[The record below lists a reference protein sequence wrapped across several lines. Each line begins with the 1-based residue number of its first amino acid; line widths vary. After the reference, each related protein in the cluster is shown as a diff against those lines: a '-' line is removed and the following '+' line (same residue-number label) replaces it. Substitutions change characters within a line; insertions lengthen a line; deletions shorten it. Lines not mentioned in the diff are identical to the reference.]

1 MDIYD
6 IVDNPEK
13 QLEVFSGII
22 KRMNASNDHDETLV
36 TIISEIKTIM
46 YTDSIL
52 LYLVDQELYNLHY
65 EMSIGPLG
73 SKFFGHIVE
82 NDKPLAVRAYT
93 TSCSLYSNNPSDDSA
108 FIPMKEILG
117 DELENILF
125 VPLKVRKRNI
135 GSLFLMNKKNGK
147 FVEKDTVVMSLFAN
161 IVSLAL
167 VNKMVY
173 DRAQSRAYEVGAL
186 YQMSISINKCET
198 IEEILNDNISIVCE
212 AFEAHRVSVIL
223 KENGVFKF
231 KAGIGID
238 EDVLKYGV
246 VTVEDNVLSEVLAT
260 GKPVYSIN
268 VDNDKRFRP
277 NKSLRY
283 KRNSFMVAPIIAKD
297 EIIGFLSATERN
309 INKAFNLSNL
319 SLLEMLAQQI
329 GENYMHV
336 LLSEE
341 SKIKESL
348 TEEIN
353 FTEQLQKSVLPKE
366 FPSNGLFDIAAVS
379 IPSKNVGGDFYDYI
393 KISDTKYAL
402 VIADV
407 SGKGLGA
414 GFFMTMTRSILR
426 VYFSEMEDPAKI
438 LEATNKHIYKDS
450 NNGMFVTCFLI
461 VIDTEN
467 KTITYSNAGHL
478 TQYLIKKYEISTLD
492 SIYEMHTHGKPF
504 GFIEDA
510 TYQNKQISYSSSD
523 TIVLF
528 TDGVTETFNKSEE
541 EYGEE
546 RLKSLLKN
554 HYDDAKELVD
564 DIVNETVSFRGK
576 TPQFDDITLLI
587 ARLLN

>member
-6 IVDNPEK
+6 IVDDPEK

-22 KRMNASNDHDETLV
+22 KRMNSSNDHDETLI

-73 SKFFGHIVE
+73 SKFFGNIIDSE
-82 NDKPLAVRAYT
+82 KPLSVRAYT
-93 TSCSLYSNNPSDDSA
+93 TSCSLYSNDPQEDSA
-108 FIPMKEILG
+108 FIPMKEVLG
-117 DELENILF
+117 EELKNILF
-125 VPLKVRKRNI
+125 VPLKVRKKNI
-135 GSLFLMNKKNGK
+135 GSLFLINKKNGK
-147 FVEKDTVVMSLFAN
+147 FIEKDTVVMSLFAN
-161 IVSLAL
+161 LVSLAL

-246 VTVEDNVLSEVLAT
+246 VTVDDNVLSEVLRT
-260 GKPVYSIN
+260 GKPVYSFN
-268 VDNDKRFRP
+268 VDKDIRFRP
-277 NKSLRY
+277 NKNLRY
-283 KRNSFMVAPIIAKD
+283 TRNSFMVAPIMAKD

-309 INKAFNLSNL
+309 IDKAYNLSNL

-329 GENYMHV
+329 GENYMHI

-426 VYFSEMEDPAKI
+426 VYFSEMDDPSKI

-450 NNGMFVTCFLI
+450 NNGMFVTCFLV

-467 KTITYSNAGHL
+467 KTLTYSNAGHL
-478 TQYLIKKYEISTLD
+478 TQYLLKKYEISTLD
-492 SIYEMHTHGKPF
+492 SILEMHTHGKPL
-504 GFIEDA
+504 GFIENA

-523 TIVLF
+523 TIILF
-528 TDGVTETFNKSEE
+528 TDGITETFNKSEE

-546 RLKSLLKN
+546 RLKNILKN
-554 HYDDAKELVD
+554 DYDDAKELVD

-576 TPQFDDITLLI
+576 TPQFDDITLLV
-587 ARLLN
+587 ARLL

>member
-6 IVDNPEK
+6 IVDDPEK

-22 KRMNASNDHDETLV
+22 KRMNASNDHDETLI

-73 SKFFGHIVE
+73 SKFFGNIIDSE
-82 NDKPLAVRAYT
+82 KPLAVRAYT
-93 TSCSLYSNNPSDDSA
+93 TSCSLYSNDPQEDSA

-117 DELENILF
+117 EELKNILF
-125 VPLKVRKRNI
+125 VPLKVRKKNI
-135 GSLFLMNKKNGK
+135 GSLFLINKKNGK
-147 FVEKDTVVMSLFAN
+147 FIEKDTVVMSLFAN
-161 IVSLAL
+161 LVSLAL

-212 AFEAHRVSVIL
+212 AFEVHRVSVIL

-238 EDVLKYGV
+238 EKVLKYGV
-246 VTVEDNVLSEVLAT
+246 VTVDDNVLAEVLRT
-260 GKPVYSIN
+260 GKPVYSID
-268 VDNDKRFRP
+268 VDRDIRFRP
-277 NKSLRY
+277 NKNLRY
-283 KRNSFMVAPIIAKD
+283 TRNSFMVAPIVGKD

-329 GENYMHV
+329 GENYMHI

-426 VYFSEMEDPAKI
+426 VYFSEIDDPAKI
-438 LEATNKHIYKDS
+438 LELTNKHIYKDS
-450 NNGMFVTCFLI
+450 NNGMFVTCFLL

-478 TQYLIKKYEISTLD
+478 SQFLIKKYEISTLD
-492 SIYEMHTHGKPF
+492 SIHEMHTHGKPL
-504 GFIEDA
+504 GFIENA

-523 TIVLF
+523 IVILF
-528 TDGVTETFNKSEE
+528 TDGITETFNQSEE

-546 RLKSLLKN
+546 RLKELLKN
-554 HYDDAKELVD
+554 DYDNAKELLD
-564 DIVNETVSFRGK
+564 DIVNETISFRGK
-576 TPQFDDITLLI
+576 TPQFDDITLLV

>member
-1 MDIYD
+1 
-6 IVDNPEK
+6 
-13 QLEVFSGII
+13 
-22 KRMNASNDHDETLV
+22 
-36 TIISEIKTIM
+36 
-46 YTDSIL
+46 
-52 LYLVDQELYNLHY
+52 
-65 EMSIGPLG
+65 
-73 SKFFGHIVE
+73 
-82 NDKPLAVRAYT
+82 
-93 TSCSLYSNNPSDDSA
+93 
-108 FIPMKEILG
+108 
-117 DELENILF
+117 
-125 VPLKVRKRNI
+125 
-135 GSLFLMNKKNGK
+135 
-147 FVEKDTVVMSLFAN
+147 MSLFAN
-161 IVSLAL
+161 LVSLAL

-246 VTVEDNVLSEVLAT
+246 VTVDDNVLSEVLRT
-260 GKPVYSIN
+260 GKPVYSFN
-268 VDNDKRFRP
+268 VDKDIRFRP
-277 NKSLRY
+277 NKNLRY
-283 KRNSFMVAPIIAKD
+283 TRNSFMVAPIMAKD

-309 INKAFNLSNL
+309 IDKAYNLSNL

-329 GENYMHV
+329 GENYMHI

-426 VYFSEMEDPAKI
+426 VYFSEMDDPSKI

-450 NNGMFVTCFLI
+450 NNGMFVTCFLV

-467 KTITYSNAGHL
+467 KTLTYSNAGHL
-478 TQYLIKKYEISTLD
+478 TQYLLKKYEISTLD
-492 SIYEMHTHGKPF
+492 SILEMHTHGKPL
-504 GFIEDA
+504 GFIENA

-523 TIVLF
+523 TIILF
-528 TDGVTETFNKSEE
+528 TDGITETFNKSEE

-546 RLKSLLKN
+546 RLKNILKN
-554 HYDDAKELVD
+554 DYDDAKELVD

-576 TPQFDDITLLI
+576 TPQFDDITLLV
-587 ARLLN
+587 ARLL

>member
-73 SKFFGHIVE
+73 SKFFGNIIDSE
-82 NDKPLAVRAYT
+82 RPLAVRAYT
-93 TSCSLYSNNPSDDSA
+93 TSCSLYSNDPQEDSA
-108 FIPMKEILG
+108 FIPMKEVLG
-117 DELENILF
+117 EELKNILF
-125 VPLKVRKRNI
+125 VPLKVRKKNI
-135 GSLFLMNKKNGK
+135 GSLFLINKKNGK
-147 FVEKDTVVMSLFAN
+147 FIEQDTVVMSLFAN

-246 VTVEDNVLSEVLAT
+246 VTVDDNVLSEVLST
-260 GKPVYSIN
+260 GKPVYSFD
-268 VDNDKRFRP
+268 VDRDSRFRP

-283 KRNSFMVAPIIAKD
+283 KRNSFMVAPIVAKD

-366 FPSNGLFDIAAVS
+366 FPNDVFDIAAVS

-426 VYFSEMEDPAKI
+426 VYFSEMDDPAKI
-438 LEATNKHIYKDS
+438 LEASNKHIYKDS
-450 NNGMFVTCFLI
+450 NNGMFVTCFLV

-467 KTITYSNAGHL
+467 KTLTYSNAGHL
-478 TQYLIKKYEISTLD
+478 TQYLLKKYDISTLD
-492 SIYEMHTHGKPF
+492 SILEMHTHGKPL

-510 TYQNKQISYSSSD
+510 SYQNKQISYSNGD
-523 TIVLF
+523 TIILY
-528 TDGVTETFNKSEE
+528 TDGITETFNKSEE

-546 RLKSLLKN
+546 RLKNILKN
-554 HYDDAKELVD
+554 DYDDAKELVD

-576 TPQFDDITLLI
+576 TPQFDDITLLV
-587 ARLLN
+587 ARLL

>member
-13 QLEVFSGII
+13 QLEVFSSII

-36 TIISEIKTIM
+36 AIVSEIKRIM

-52 LYLVDQELYNLHY
+52 LYLVDQELFNINY

-73 SKFFGHIVE
+73 SKFFGHIIDSE
-82 NDKPLAVRAYT
+82 KPLAVRAYT
-93 TSCSLYSNNPSDDSA
+93 TSNSLYSNDPQEDSA
-108 FIPMKEILG
+108 FTPMKEILG
-117 DELENILF
+117 EELKNILF
-125 VPLKVRKRNI
+125 VPLKVRKKNI
-135 GSLFLMNKKNGK
+135 GSLFLINKKNGK
-147 FVEKDTVVMSLFAN
+147 FIEQDTVVMSLFAN

-238 EDVLKYGV
+238 EDVIKYGV
-246 VTVEDNVLSEVLAT
+246 VTVEDNVLAEVLRT
-260 GKPVYSIN
+260 GKPVYSID
-268 VDNDKRFRP
+268 VDKDQRFKP

-283 KRNSFMVAPIIAKD
+283 TRNSFIVAPIIAKD

-329 GENYMHV
+329 GENYMHI

-366 FPSNGLFDIAAVS
+366 FPNKDLFDA
-379 IPSKNVGGDFYDYI
+379 SKNVGGDFYDYV
-393 KISDTKYAL
+393 KINDTKYGL

-426 VYFSEMEDPAKI
+426 VYFSEMDDPAKI
-438 LEATNKHIYKDS
+438 LESTNKHIYADS

-461 VIDTEN
+461 VVDTEN

-478 TQYLIKKYEISTLD
+478 PQFLIKKYDISSLD
-492 SIYEMHTHGKPF
+492 SIHEMHTHGKPL
-504 GFIEDA
+504 GFIENA
-510 TYQNKQISYSSSD
+510 AYQNKQISYSKSD

-528 TDGVTETFNKSEE
+528 TDGITETFNKDGE

-546 RLKSLLKN
+546 RLKAILKN
-554 HYDDAKELVD
+554 DYDNAKELVN
-564 DIVNETVSFRGK
+564 DIVEETISFRDK
-576 TPQFDDITLLI
+576 MPQFDDITLLV

>member
-6 IVDNPEK
+6 IVDDPEK

-22 KRMNASNDHDETLV
+22 KRMNASNDHDETLI

-73 SKFFGHIVE
+73 SKFFGNIIDCE
-82 NDKPLAVRAYT
+82 KPLAVRAYT
-93 TSCSLYSNNPSDDSA
+93 TSCSLYSNDPQEDSA
-108 FIPMKEILG
+108 FIPMKEVLG
-117 DELENILF
+117 EDLKNILF
-125 VPLKVRKRNI
+125 VPLKVRKKNI
-135 GSLFLMNKKNGK
+135 GSLFLINKKNGK
-147 FVEKDTVVMSLFAN
+147 FIEKDTVVMSLFAN

-212 AFEAHRVSVIL
+212 AFEVHRVSVIL

-238 EDVLKYGV
+238 ENVLKYGV
-246 VTVEDNVLSEVLAT
+246 VTVDDNVLAEVLRT
-260 GKPVYSIN
+260 GKPVYSID
-268 VDNDKRFRP
+268 VDRDIRFRP
-277 NKSLRY
+277 NKNLRY
-283 KRNSFMVAPIIAKD
+283 TRNSFMVAPIVGKD

-393 KISDTKYAL
+393 KISDTKYGL

-426 VYFSEMEDPAKI
+426 VYFSEMDDPSKI
-438 LEATNKHIYKDS
+438 LESTNKHIYKDS
-450 NNGMFVTCFLI
+450 NNGMFVTCFLL

-478 TQYLIKKYEISTLD
+478 PQFLIKKYSISTLD
-492 SIYEMHTHGKPF
+492 SIHEMHTHGKPL
-504 GFIEDA
+504 GFIENA

-523 TIVLF
+523 TIILF
-528 TDGVTETFNKSEE
+528 TDGITETFNKSEE

-554 HYDDAKELVD
+554 DYDNAKELVD

-576 TPQFDDITLLI
+576 TPQFDDITLLV

>member
-13 QLEVFSGII
+13 QLEVFSSII

-36 TIISEIKTIM
+36 AIVSEIKRIM

-52 LYLVDQELYNLHY
+52 LYLVDQELFNLTY

-73 SKFFGHIVE
+73 SKFFGHIIDNE
-82 NDKPLAVRAYT
+82 KPLAVRAYT
-93 TSCSLYSNNPSDDSA
+93 TSCSLYSNDPQEDSA

-117 DELENILF
+117 DELKNILF

-135 GSLFLMNKKNGK
+135 GSLFLINKKNGK
-147 FVEKDTVVMSLFAN
+147 FIEQDTVVMSLFAN

-246 VTVEDNVLSEVLAT
+246 VTVDDNVLSEVLRT
-260 GKPVYSIN
+260 GKPVYSFN
-268 VDNDKRFRP
+268 VDKDIRFRP
-277 NKSLRY
+277 NKNLRY
-283 KRNSFMVAPIIAKD
+283 TRNSFMVAPIIAKD

-309 INKAFNLSNL
+309 IDKAFNLSNL

-329 GENYMHV
+329 GENYMHI

-366 FPSNGLFDIAAVS
+366 FPNDGLFDIAAVS
-379 IPSKNVGGDFYDYI
+379 IPSKNVGGDFYDYV
-393 KISDTKYAL
+393 KISDTKYGL

-426 VYFSEMEDPAKI
+426 VYFSEMDDPSKI
-438 LEATNKHIYKDS
+438 LEAANKHIYKDS

-478 TQYLIKKYEISTLD
+478 PQYLIKKYDISSLD
-492 SIYEMHTHGKPF
+492 SIHEMHTHGKPL

-510 TYQNKQISYSSSD
+510 SYQNKQLSYSSSD

-528 TDGVTETFNKSEE
+528 TDGITETFNKDEE
-541 EYGEE
+541 EYGED
-546 RLKSLLKN
+546 RLKAILKN
-554 HYDDAKELVD
+554 DYDNSKELVN
-564 DIVNETVSFRGK
+564 DIVEETVSFRGK
-576 TPQFDDITLLI
+576 MPQFDDVTLLV
-587 ARLLN
+587 ARLL

>member
-147 FVEKDTVVMSLFAN
+147 FVEKDTVVMSLF
-161 IVSLAL
+161 
-167 VNKMVY
+167 
-173 DRAQSRAYEVGAL
+173 
-186 YQMSISINKCET
+186 SINKCET

-492 SIYEMHTHGKPF
+492 SIYEMHTHGKPL